1 MSTYPASFAS
11 FCTSLAARQSPALIW
26 YSRYGERIE
35 LSGRVLMNWVEKSTN
50 FLVSQTEV
58 NDEEGVYFAP
68 VLHWRSVVLALSSLR
83 AGAQISSIDN
93 EPVAVIVYEPDQI
106 PDPQLDALP
115 AYAVA
120 VDRSPLAMRFMGHL
134 ELFEQGSIEEVL
146 DYCALVR
153 SESDVLMSVPA
164 PVSARVD
171 EEETTQE
178 VFWSRVC
185 ARANELPA
193 SEALAYAL
201 PAEASFD
208 TPAEI
213 VKCMETILAIM
224 LTSRAVVIC
233 DPAANFSPSEIE
245 PLLTAEQALV
255 L

>member
-1 MSTYPASFAS
+1 MSTYPASYAS
-11 FCTSLAARQSPALIW
+11 FCTALSTRQSPALIW

-50 FLVSQTEV
+50 FLVSHTEV
-58 NDEEGVYFAP
+58 DDEEAIYFAP
-68 VLHWRSVVLALSSLR
+68 VLHWRSVILALASLR
-83 AGAQISSIDN
+83 AGAQISSMDN

-106 PDPQLDALP
+106 PEAQEDALST
-115 AYAVA
+115 YAVA

-134 ELFEQGSIEEVL
+134 ELFEQGYIEEVL

-153 SESDVLMSVPA
+153 SESDALMSIPA
-164 PVSARVD
+164 PVTAWVD

-178 VFWSRVC
+178 TFWARVC
-185 ARANELPA
+185 ARADELPA
-193 SEALAYAL
+193 SDALAFAL

-213 VKCMETILAIM
+213 LNCIEIILAIM
-224 LTSRAVVIC
+224 LSSRAVVIC
-233 DPAANFSPSEIE
+233 DPAAEFSPSEIA
-245 PLLTAEQALV
+245 PLLAAEQALA